1 MLIVSFV
8 GRDPRRKSRLLTNVY
23 CHVAKY
29 YAASRAVDIKQVG
42 RDLDV
47 RYVLEGSVRRA
58 GDHVRITGQREV
70 GFFIPEPVA

>member
-1 MLIVSFV
+1 MSQNIMLQ
-8 GRDPRRKSRLLTNVY
+8 
-23 CHVAKY
+23 
-29 YAASRAVDIKQVG
+29 AVLSTIKQVG